1 MIAISES
8 EMNFGDFDEAN
19 IFHIEKSRI
28 YKELGTG
35 IKTVEF
41 ILKYKKDTILFL
53 EAKKTC
59 PNESNK
65 NESTDKTAKFEEYY
79 TALTEKFVSSLHLY
93 IAAMV
98 GRFQDISEVG
108 SELMPANGLQDM
120 ELKFCLVIKNAKI
133 EWLAGPMA
141 ELNARLFKIRKIWR
155 VQIVVLNEELAK
167 ERKLIAQS

>member
-8 EMNFGDFDEAN
+8 EMNFGDFDEVN

-65 NESTDKTAKFEEYY
+65 NESTDKKVKFEEYY
-79 TALTEKFVSSLHLY
+79 TALTEKFVSSLQLY

-98 GRFQDISEVG
+98 GRVQDISEIG
-108 SELMPANGLQDM
+108 SELMPRNGLQDM

-133 EWLAGPMA
+133 EWLAGPMV

-167 ERKLIAQS
+167 ERKLIAES